1 MAAPQPPRRVVLLIN
16 PTSGRGRGGR
26 NAPLAADRLRA
37 RGVHVVEVCG
47 QSADESFEL
56 ARQALDEGA
65 DALVACG
72 GDGTVHLALQL
83 VAGTETPLGIIPV
96 GTGDDNARTLGLPLA
111 DAEAAADIVAS
122 GHVRTVDAG
131 RISAADGVQRW
142 FLGVMSSG
150 FDSAVNERA
159 NTISWPKGQ
168 ARYLVSILGELRV
181 FKPLP
186 YTVVIDDVHHDGK
199 AMLVAVGNGVS
210 YGGGMK
216 VCPSAIVDDGE
227 LSVLFLAEL
236 GKPTFL
242 RVLPKVFSGT
252 HVTHPAVTEYSGR
265 RIHLDA
271 PDQIVYADGER
282 VGPLPADIE
291 VAPGAVRVIVPAQG

>member
-1 MAAPQPPRRVVLLIN
+1 MAAPTTAPRGPVDQPNLRPW
-16 PTSGRGRGGR
+16 PGGR

-252 HVTHPAVTEYSGR
+252 HVTHPRSPSTAAADPPGR
-265 RIHLDA
+265 A
-271 PDQIVYADGER
+271 GPDR
-282 VGPLPADIE
+282 L
-291 VAPGAVRVIVPAQG
+291 RRR

>member
-37 RGVHVVEVCG
+37 RGVHVVEVCE

-72 GDGTVHLALQL
+72 GDGTVHLTLQL

-210 YGGGMK
+210 
-216 VCPSAIVDDGE
+216 
-227 LSVLFLAEL
+227 
-236 GKPTFL
+236 
-242 RVLPKVFSGT
+242 
-252 HVTHPAVTEYSGR
+252 
-265 RIHLDA
+265 
-271 PDQIVYADGER
+271 
-282 VGPLPADIE
+282 
-291 VAPGAVRVIVPAQG
+291 